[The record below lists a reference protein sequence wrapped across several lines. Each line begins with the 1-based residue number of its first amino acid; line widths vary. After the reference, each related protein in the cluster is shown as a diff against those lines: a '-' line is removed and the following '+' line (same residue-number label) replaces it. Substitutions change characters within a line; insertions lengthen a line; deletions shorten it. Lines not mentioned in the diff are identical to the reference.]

1 MRFKRFMR
9 FMRFKR
15 LGVSSDDVGVFNI
28 HQSVGLMFK
37 RFNKF
42 NAFKRLGVI
51 VHMKS
56 HPT

>member
-1 MRFKRFMR
+1 MRFKR